1 MPRACSILT
10 PLRTVDTWQNINK
23 SLSAL
28 GDCVQ
33 SLVSKSKH
41 VPFRNSKLT
50 YLLQD
55 SLGGESK
62 TLMFVCASPCTSD
75 ATETACSLHFAAR
88 VRNVELGPAKRKG
101 GADALAEVKLK
112 EKDRELEAVREEKRL
127 IERRASVMQ
136 AEVKHLQ
143 DKLHDA
149 QSEYANASAA
159 AAAAAA
165 APGIGACVGGSDVE
179 AMLAQKDT
187 EINEL
192 RLQLASAGCGDALN
206 TSGSSWGGRSAGSVG
221 GRPSRGSRGASGGV
235 SRIPKVASTTAASRS
250 ATAGAGAGGRTPR
263 KRAPPVSTD
272 SAALVAGGGAEALQ
286 SPAKKTRL
294 SANKENTGPSLYA
307 SAPGA
312 TPSRGGRRTPGKE
325 PAGAA
330 KSSESLDDRI
340 AQLRQ
345 KRQQQAAQQV
355 AAGAAA
361 TKSVGFAGVDE
372 PDASDAPA
380 RSSKRPLTA
389 PARAG
394 SRLLA
399 GATRVTSKSGKAAV
413 GEQQKASRLAA
424 ASRAEGGWR

>member
-1 MPRACSILT
+1 M
-10 PLRTVDTWQNINK
+10 
-23 SLSAL
+23 
-28 GDCVQ
+28 Q

-159 AAAAAA
+159 A
-165 APGIGACVGGSDVE
+165 PGIGACVGGSDVE

-272 SAALVAGGGAEALQ
+272 AAALVAGGGAEALQ